1 MNNMYKKIFISLALV
16 AGLSSCD
23 GDYTD
28 WVQPEENTQQEA
40 KEVAMQFTAVTDLID
55 LDKVE
60 GNTVKIGDFT
70 TANVQK
76 ITDAVY
82 TVKAGDRSY
91 GIPVAEDGTVA
102 VDNLKGAVVE
112 LYGRDVEERTL
123 EGNISAKGWTDTT
136 DVQSQNLVVLLKT
149 TEPVVIKVMP
159 QPMPNYYFVTGNPN
173 NWASSA
179 VTPLF
184 PTDAKHQSLTTYF
197 WGAWD
202 VKFWYVGDIGNWDK
216 AYGCEVDGCNDPAG
230 KIIGQ
235 NAQAISSPEAGFYTF
250 SVDFSTNEYTWTMCE
265 EQFPAEYDVIG
276 LIGSITDW
284 GSDIDMTQVIGKD
297 NEKTHVW
304 YATGVEIPENG
315 EVKFR
320 ANHDW
325 GANWGGQE
333 FPYATGA
340 KDGANIV
347 VNPGGTYDIYFN
359 DITKQY
365 LFIAK

>member
-1 MNNMYKKIFISLALV
+1 MYKKIFISLALV

-28 WVQPEENTQQEA
+28 WVQPEENTQQEV
-40 KEVAMQFTAVTDLID
+40 KEVAIQFTPVTDLID

-60 GNTVKIGDFT
+60 GNEVKIGDFT
-70 TANVQK
+70 TVNVQK
-76 ITDAVY
+76 ITDAFY
-82 TVKAGDRSY
+82 NVKAGDRTY
-91 GIPVAEDGTVA
+91 AVPVSENGTVTVNDLNSA
-102 VDNLKGAVVE
+102 IEELFGGEVV
-112 LYGRDVEERTL
+112 ERTL
-123 EGNISAKGWTDTT
+123 EGNISAKGCLDTT
-136 DVQSQNLVVLLKT
+136 NVQSQNLVVVLKT
-149 TEPVVIKVMP
+149 ELPVVIKAKPLKIVFH
-159 QPMPNYYFVTGNPN
+159 FVTGNPN
-173 NWASSA
+173 NWTMSA

-184 PTDAKHQSLTTYF
+184 PTDAKHQSLTAYF

-202 VKFWYVGDIGNWDK
+202 LKFWKLADLGNWDK

-235 NAQAISSPEAGFYTF
+235 NAQAISSPEAGYYTF
-250 SVDFSTNEYTWTMCE
+250 SVDFSTNEYTWTLCE
-265 EQFPAEYDVIG
+265 EQFPAEYEFIG

>member
-1 MNNMYKKIFISLALV
+1 MYKKILISLALV

-28 WVQPEENTQQEA
+28 WVQPEENTQQEV
-40 KEVAMQFTAVTDLID
+40 KEVAMQFTSVTDLID

-60 GNTVKIGDFT
+60 GNEVKIGDFAAT
-70 TANVQK
+70 NVQK

-82 TVKAGDRSY
+82 TVKAGDRTFAL
-91 GIPVAEDGTVA
+91 PVTENGTVT
-102 VDNLKGAVVE
+102 VDNLKSAVVE

-136 DVQSQNLVVLLKT
+136 DVQNQNLVVLLKT

-159 QPMPNYYFVTGNPN
+159 QPMASYYFVTGNPN
-173 NWASSA
+173 NWTSSA

-184 PTDAKHQSLTTYF
+184 PADAKHQSLTTYF

-202 VKFWYVGDIGNWDK
+202 VKFWYVDDLGNWDK
-216 AYGCEVDGCNDPAG
+216 AYGCEVNGCNDPNG

-235 NAQAISSPEAGFYTF
+235 NAQAISSPEAGYYTF
-250 SVDFSTNEYTWTMCE
+250 SVDFSTNEYTWTKCE
-265 EQFPAEYDVIG
+265 EQFPAEFDVIG
-276 LIGSITDW
+276 LIGTITDW

-297 NEKTHVW
+297 NAKTHVW
-304 YATGVEIPENG
+304 YASNAELTATGS
-315 EVKFR
+315 VKFR
-320 ANHDW
+320 VNHGWDTSW
-325 GANWGGQE
+325 GNSKD
-333 FPYATGA
+333 FPYGTASEG
-340 KDGANIV
+340 GNIEGV
-347 VNPGGTYDIYFN
+347 PAGTYDIYFN